1 VDMTVV
7 VVVVVVV
14 VVEDVVGVNVVDD
27 VEVGLLLQSF
37 RQRRERS
44 EGGESPSPVTY
55 FPFRQ

>member
-14 VVEDVVGVNVVDD
+14 EDVGVNVVDD